1 MDKLNA
7 VVYVLVLMAAGLAFI
22 VLYNLTNINIEE
34 RKREIATIK
43 MLGFFD
49 GEVGMYIFREIIILS
64 FLGALIGLV
73 FGRGLFEFVIS
84 TAEIEITMFSRDI
97 LPTMSTAALT
107 MVFTIIVCFVM
118 FFRLKK

>member
-1 MDKLNA
+1 
-7 VVYVLVLMAAGLAFI
+7 
-22 VLYNLTNINIEE
+22 
-34 RKREIATIK
+34 

-97 LPTMSTAALT
+97 LPMSYVYSAALPFLTKYRITNTTASSTAKHT
-107 MVFTIIVCFVM
+107 SIVGRFITAPPSDIC
-118 FFRLKK
+118 